1 VKANLDSLTEAAASV
16 QEIPADFRV
25 SITNAP
31 GNNAYPIASFTW
43 FLVPQEFPDLA
54 RGKDLISFLRWM
66 IADGQAMT
74 RNLGYAPLPTNVAVR
89 ISQKIAQI
97 P

>member
-54 RGKDLISFLRWM
+54 RGK
-66 IADGQAMT
+66 T
-74 RNLGYAPLPTNVAVR
+74 
-89 ISQKIAQI
+89 
-97 P
+97 